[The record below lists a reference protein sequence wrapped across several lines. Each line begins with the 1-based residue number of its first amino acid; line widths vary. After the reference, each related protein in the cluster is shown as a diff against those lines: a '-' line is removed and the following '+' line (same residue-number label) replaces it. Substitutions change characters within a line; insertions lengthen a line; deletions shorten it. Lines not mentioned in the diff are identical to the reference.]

1 MSVSLHVALT
11 IRLWLNEVC
20 PRDSLREGVKEH
32 VRCEVVVVYV
42 LEECLDGAGRGGGGC
57 LTTMLDEGEDNA
69 G

>member
-1 MSVSLHVALT
+1 M
-11 IRLWLNEVC
+11 WLNEVC